1 MGLGSAIMTI
11 STGFWPAIL
20 GMMVL
25 GTGMGFA
32 NAAVFEL
39 VPKFVPEAVG
49 GASGWI
55 SGIGGGGTLVILPLM
70 GLFVDIYGHIG
81 YARGFAV
88 FIVLSLLCVIVA
100 AALKWLISEPEESAD
115 EAALH

>member
-1 MGLGSAIMTI
+1 T
-11 STGFWPAIL
+11 
-20 GMMVL
+20 
-25 GTGMGFA
+25 

-55 SGIGGGGTLVILPLM
+55 SGIGGGGTLVILPIM
-70 GLFVDIYGHIG
+70 GLFVDVYGEIG

-88 FIVLSLLCVIVA
+88 FVALSILCVGVA
-100 AALKWLISEPEESAD
+100 FALKVLVSESA
-115 EAALH
+115 ESAAETPVH